1 MLSNH
6 LILCCPLLLL
16 PSVFPSI
23 RVFSKE
29 SAFCIRL
36 PKYWSFSF
44 SVSTSIEDSGLISFR
59 IDFLGLIGLISLQ
72 SIGLSRV
79 FSSTTIPMHQFFGT
93 QPSLWSN
100 SHICAWLLEKTVLT
114 IRTFVSKVMS
124 LLCKM
129 LSRFVIAFLPRS
141 KCLLISRLQSLS
153 TLILEPNK
161 IKSVIA
167 STFPLLFPPFMKWW
181 NWIPWS

>member
-1 MLSNH
+1 MNDLNIDNRAS
-6 LILCCPLLLL
+6 PLTMT
-16 PSVFPSI
+16 
-23 RVFSKE
+23 
-29 SAFCIRL
+29 AWTDRL
-36 PKYWSFSF
+36 KY
-44 SVSTSIEDSGLISFR
+44 
-59 IDFLGLIGLISLQ
+59 SLQ
-72 SIGLSRV
+72 SANSTYRLSILRV

-93 QPSLWSN
+93 QTSLWSN